1 MKKIN
6 DKLKLWILF
15 LVFLSITAYLIS
27 SSYALFETDASGDK
41 EIDIGKWIIKLN
53 DIDISTG
60 TSNTFT
66 VDSFTYTPNTHIKN
80 GYIAPGR
87 SGYFDIIL
95 DPAGTE
101 VSVRYDVTLSPATE
115 LEDNILYSVTTSN
128 GDIVMTGPN
137 TYSGVFSI
145 SQIENEET
153 LVLRINL
160 DWTNDVDYNETDTEL
175 GLVWENSI
183 SVPVEVY
190 VAQYLG
196 ETLVEYSG

>member
-1 MKKIN
+1 M
-6 DKLKLWILF
+6 
-15 LVFLSITAYLIS
+15 FLSITAYLIS

-53 DIDISTG
+53 DINISTG

-66 VDSFTYTPNTHIKN
+66 VDSFTYSPNTHIKN

-115 LEDNILYSVTTSN
+115 LEDNIFYSVTTSN

-153 LVLRINL
+153 LVIRINI
-160 DWTNDVDYNETDTEL
+160 DWTNDADYNETDTEL

-183 SVPVEVY
+183 SIPVEVY

-196 ETLVEYSG
+196 ETLVEYNG